1 MIKSKEKWQI
11 LKDIW
16 DTTKKITVYTKDIP
30 EKKEKG
36 TEGLFSKILAKKFP
50 NLGKERYEFTN
61 PRSSIKCKKDK
72 YKINHTKTYYNEIV
86 KSQRWRENLESRRD

>member
-30 EKKEKG
+30 EEKEKG
-36 TEGLFSKILAKKFP
+36 TEGLFLKILAKMFP
-50 NLGKERYEFTN
+50 NLGK
-61 PRSSIKCKKDK
+61 DM
-72 YKINHTKTYYNEIV
+72 
-86 KSQRWRENLESRRD
+86 NLQIQEAR